1 MEQDLTGE
9 LKQELGDYINMMK
22 TTFDLNFYLYEEVEQ
37 HGYRR
42 ESVN

>member
-9 LKQELGDYINMMK
+9 LGDYINMTK
-22 TTFDLNFYLYEEVEQ
+22 KTFDLNFYLYEAVEQ